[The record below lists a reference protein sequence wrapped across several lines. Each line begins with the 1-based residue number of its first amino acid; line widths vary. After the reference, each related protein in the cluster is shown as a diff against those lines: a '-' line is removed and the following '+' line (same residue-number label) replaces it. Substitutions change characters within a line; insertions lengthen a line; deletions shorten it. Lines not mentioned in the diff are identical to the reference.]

1 MAYCISTLLNV
12 KTEICI
18 LKLAD
23 EPLLNLIQD
32 LIIEYKTDLNVLVLA
47 H

>member
-1 MAYCISTLLNV
+1 
-12 KTEICI
+12 

-23 EPLLNLIQD
+23 EPLVNLIQD
-32 LIIEYKTDLNVLVLA
+32 LIIEYKTDLDVLVLA